1 MDITNVKQ
9 LKVNN
14 LNKIL
19 ISLLSMGKG
28 TKMDLANFTNLS
40 NSTLSE
46 SINKLCEINVVRA
59 NGVEESIGGRC
70 PSIYSINAEYGCFIG
85 LCIDKNGVEANVVD
99 FCGNV
104 LKNYELLPLESKPMI
119 ILVYETIEK
128 IMHEFSSKNLLG
140 IGFSATGKIDYHS
153 GVISTSSEINWHN
166 VHLKE
171 LVERKFFL
179 PTYIDHKMNNATL
192 FESLLGNAVGLK
204 NFMFLCNFYKNK
216 VGIYSDGKIL
226 RGECNLAGTVRGFEA
241 DQEMLENIRNFLSL
255 DTILYGY
262 NSTKEVVDNKPYIKP
277 VEIKDGYFPR
287 AAALMAEKNWFE
299 SIYFQM

>member
-19 ISLLSMGKG
+19 ISLLSIGRG
-28 TKMDLANFTNLS
+28 TKMDLVNYTNLS

-59 NGVEESIGGRC
+59 DGVEESIGGRC

-104 LKNYELLPLESKPMI
+104 VKNYDLLPLESKPMI

-128 IMHEFSSKNLLG
+128 ILHEFSHKNLLG

-192 FESLLGNAVGLK
+192 FESILGNAVRMK
-204 NFMFLCNFYKNK
+204 NFMFFCDFYKNK

-226 RGECNLAGTVRGFEA
+226 RGESNLAGTLRGIDI
-241 DQEMLENIRNFLSL
+241 DQVMLENIRKLLSL
-255 DTILYGY
+255 ETILYGY
-262 NSTKEVVDNKPYIKP
+262 SKTTEVSDTQPHLKL